1 MPVALCRSSL
11 RGTET
16 ELAYQGGRTRARYA
30 RSGAAVAEY
39 LAMGGYAAY
48 VWSAFGFTL
57 LVMVGL
63 LAQSWLAA
71 RRRERELDELRAA
84 LRSSRGERRPAT
96 ARPLV
101 ARREGAAE
109 ITSGVRENA

>member
-1 MPVALCRSSL
+1 MVA
-11 RGTET
+11 G
-16 ELAYQGGRTRARYA
+16 
-30 RSGAAVAEY
+30 Y

-71 RRRERELDELRAA
+71 RRRERELDEMRAA
-84 LRSSRGERRPAT
+84 LRPGRGERRPT
-96 ARPLV
+96 VRPLV

-109 ITSGVRENA
+109 TTPGIRENA